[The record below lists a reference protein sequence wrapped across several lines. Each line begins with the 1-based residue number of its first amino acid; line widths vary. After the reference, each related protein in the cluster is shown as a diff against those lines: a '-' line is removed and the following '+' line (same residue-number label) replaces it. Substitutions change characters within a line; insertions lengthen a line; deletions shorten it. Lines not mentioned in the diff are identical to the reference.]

1 MFIVTAYRLIKLG
14 LVNFWRNL
22 WLSLI
27 ATFVMSL
34 TLMTITFLALSAFVI
49 NAEIEKVKD
58 RIDYEIFLNDDVGQ
72 EAMDSLKTAISQKIQ
87 VKNIEYIDKQK
98 AVERYKEIF
107 GDKENL
113 LNYIEQ
119 ENPLKESLIIRANDP
134 SDLEKIGD
142 VLKQSEFASMVH
154 SSSYSRNREVIVRL
168 LNIIDF
174 IKKAGVVIGLV
185 FILIAVTVV
194 FSIVRVAI
202 YSRKDEIEIM
212 KLVGATDW
220 FVHGP
225 FMIESALYGILAAIF
240 GFGFLAAIFY
250 YVSAAATAYLS
261 ISADSLLQYFNSYI
275 FFVIVFQFL
284 MGLIISLTSAFFA
297 IRKHV

>member
-1 MFIVTAYRLIKLG
+1 MLLVRLFRLIKLG

-34 TLMTITFLALSAFVI
+34 TLLTITFLALSAFVI
-49 NAEIEKVKD
+49 NSEIEKVKS

-72 EAMDSLKTAISQKIQ
+72 QSMDSLKAAINQKIA
-87 VKNIEYIDKQK
+87 VKEIEYVDKQK
-98 AVERYKEIF
+98 AVEKYKEIF

-119 ENPLKESLIIRANDP
+119 ENPLKESLIVRANDP
-134 SDLEKIGD
+134 ADLEKISEI
-142 VLKQSEFASMVH
+142 LKQTEFAGMVH

-174 IKKAGVVIGLV
+174 VKKSGLVIGLV
-185 FILIAVTVV
+185 FIIISVTVV

-240 GFGFLAAIFY
+240 GFAFLMAIFY
-250 YVSAAATAYLS
+250 YVSTAATAYLS
-261 ISADSLLQYFNSYI
+261 ISSESLMQYFNSYM

-284 MGLIISLTSAFFA
+284 MGLIISLSSAFFA

>member
-1 MFIVTAYRLIKLG
+1 MFLIRTIRLIKLG
-14 LVNFWRNL
+14 WINFWRNL

-49 NAEIEKVKD
+49 NSEIENVKS

-72 EAMDSLKTAISQKIQ
+72 QGIDSLKKVISEKVE
-87 VKNIEYIDKQK
+87 VKEIEYIDKQK

-107 GDKENL
+107 GDKESL
-113 LNYIEQ
+113 INYIEQ

-134 SDLEKIGD
+134 ADLEKLND
-142 VLKQSEFASMVH
+142 VLKQAEFASMVH

-174 IKKAGVVIGLV
+174 VEKAGVVIGLV
-185 FILIAVTVV
+185 FIVISVTVV

-202 YSRKDEIEIM
+202 YTRKDEIEIM

-240 GFGFLAAIFY
+240 GFAFLAAIFY

-261 ISADSLLQYFNSYI
+261 ISTDSLMEYFNEYMV
-275 FFVIVFQFL
+275 FVIIFQFL
-284 MGLIISLTSAFFA
+284 MGLIISVSSGFFA